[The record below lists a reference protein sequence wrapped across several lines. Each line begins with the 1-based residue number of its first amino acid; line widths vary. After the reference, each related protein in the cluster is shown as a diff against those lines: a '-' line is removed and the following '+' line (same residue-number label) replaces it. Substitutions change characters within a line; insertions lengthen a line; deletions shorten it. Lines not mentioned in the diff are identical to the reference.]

1 MRRVIAMIDKNK
13 INEMLKNSGADSSVS
28 SQISDFLNKM
38 TDEDIA
44 KLNSV
49 LNDKSK
55 QQKILNSPKAKD
67 LINRLNKGNNGKN

>member
-1 MRRVIAMIDKNK
+1 MIDKNK
-13 INEMLKNSGADSSVS
+13 INEMLKNSGADAEVS

-38 TDEDIA
+38 TDDDIA

-67 LINRLNKGNNGKN
+67 LINRLNKGKNGKSN